1 MRSIFGIAP
10 LVIGSLVG
18 CLAAP
23 LAQAATPLA
32 AAFAQAWA
40 RQPAALAEGERQRA
54 VSAQSAAADR
64 WTPAPGSLE
73 LGLRSDRF
81 NRNQGASEVDVGV
94 AIPLWLPG
102 ERNGAQALAAAAEG
116 ALAGRQAALRL
127 QLAQALR
134 DAWWQW
140 QLSQNEAVLAN
151 GREAAARRLR
161 DDVARRYQAGDL
173 ARADLNQAEGAL
185 AQARAAQ
192 AEARAGAA
200 QAGYRLESLTGLP
213 AAEEPPVAEPE
224 PLAPAGEHAVLSDLQ
239 GRGEVARRNAEL
251 ARVQSRANPELTIAT
266 RRDKPASDALNEQTW
281 ALGVRIPFGGGPR
294 HDARI
299 AQANAEAIE
308 AAATL
313 ERERERLVRA
323 AALSRSLSS
332 SAPGT
337 ACSMAIC
344 CSSAATSSKVPAGD
358 RPSPRSAPVVAS
370 TAAPSR
376 WARACTSAAA
386 WLRSTVPSMA
396 RTAAS
401 CSAPPP

>member
-1 MRSIFGIAP
+1 MRSVFGIAP

-64 WTPAPGSLE
+64 WTPAPASLE

-81 NRNQGASEVDVGV
+81 NRNQGANEVDVGV

-102 ERNGAQALAAAAEG
+102 ERSGAQALAAAAEG
-116 ALAGRQAALRL
+116 ALAGRQGALRL

-140 QLSQNEAVLAN
+140 QLSQNETLLAN
-151 GREAAARRLR
+151 GREVAARRLR

-185 AQARAAQ
+185 AQARAAL

-200 QAGYRLESLTGLP
+200 LARYRLENLTGLP

-224 PLAPAGEHAVLSDLQ
+224 PLAPAGQHAALSDLQ
-239 GRGEVARRNAEL
+239 GRGELARRNAEL

-299 AQANAEAIE
+299 ALANA
-308 AAATL
+308 
-313 ERERERLVRA
+313 
-323 AALSRSLSS
+323 
-332 SAPGT
+332 
-337 ACSMAIC
+337 
-344 CSSAATSSKVPAGD
+344 
-358 RPSPRSAPVVAS
+358 
-370 TAAPSR
+370 
-376 WARACTSAAA
+376 
-386 WLRSTVPSMA
+386 
-396 RTAAS
+396 
-401 CSAPPP
+401 

>member
-151 GREAAARRLR
+151 GREAAARRW
-161 DDVARRYQAGDL
+161 
-173 ARADLNQAEGAL
+173 
-185 AQARAAQ
+185 
-192 AEARAGAA
+192 
-200 QAGYRLESLTGLP
+200 
-213 AAEEPPVAEPE
+213 PV
-224 PLAPAGEHAVLSDLQ
+224 
-239 GRGEVARRNAEL
+239 
-251 ARVQSRANPELTIAT
+251 
-266 RRDKPASDALNEQTW
+266 
-281 ALGVRIPFGGGPR
+281 
-294 HDARI
+294 
-299 AQANAEAIE
+299 
-308 AAATL
+308 
-313 ERERERLVRA
+313 
-323 AALSRSLSS
+323 
-332 SAPGT
+332 T
-337 ACSMAIC
+337 AWKA
-344 CSSAATSSKVPAGD
+344 
-358 RPSPRSAPVVAS
+358 
-370 TAAPSR
+370 
-376 WARACTSAAA
+376 
-386 WLRSTVPSMA
+386 
-396 RTAAS
+396 
-401 CSAPPP
+401 

>member
-173 ARADLNQAEGAL
+173 ARADLNQAEGAW

-323 AALSRSLSS
+323 AAL
-332 SAPGT
+332 AQVQVD
-337 ACSMAIC
+337 A
-344 CSSAATSSKVPAGD
+344 
-358 RPSPRSAPVVAS
+358 
-370 TAAPSR
+370 
-376 WARACTSAAA
+376 ARAQLVAAEQRA
-386 WLRSTVPSMA
+386 RVAGENRGFYDKSFRLGESDLPTRLRIEAEAVEAERALMRA
-396 RTAAS
+396 RIGLAQGIS
-401 CSAPPP
+401 QWRQSLGLLPE

>member
-127 QLAQALR
+127 QLAQA
-134 DAWWQW
+134 
-140 QLSQNEAVLAN
+140 SVLVPVPLA
-151 GREAAARRLR
+151 GWAECAPRPGLPPHRRSRRL
-161 DDVARRYQAGDL
+161 G
-173 ARADLNQAEGAL
+173 
-185 AQARAAQ
+185 
-192 AEARAGAA
+192 
-200 QAGYRLESLTGLP
+200 S
-213 AAEEPPVAEPE
+213 PPE
-224 PLAPAGEHAVLSDLQ
+224 
-239 GRGEVARRNAEL
+239 
-251 ARVQSRANPELTIAT
+251 
-266 RRDKPASDALNEQTW
+266 
-281 ALGVRIPFGGGPR
+281 
-294 HDARI
+294 
-299 AQANAEAIE
+299 
-308 AAATL
+308 
-313 ERERERLVRA
+313 
-323 AALSRSLSS
+323 
-332 SAPGT
+332 
-337 ACSMAIC
+337 C
-344 CSSAATSSKVPAGD
+344 CCCHHH
-358 RPSPRSAPVVAS
+358 R
-370 TAAPSR
+370 
-376 WARACTSAAA
+376 
-386 WLRSTVPSMA
+386 
-396 RTAAS
+396 
-401 CSAPPP
+401 